1 MNIKNKT
8 ETENVKLFTFSF
20 VAVTILSFL
29 MTTCLQMTVS
39 AMPLFVVELGMER
52 ALAGSAT
59 TVCTLASLLFR
70 PFSAKM
76 SDRLGERNASFMAA
90 GILVAVFSCYF
101 GCTHIWQ
108 IMVLRAAQGIGI
120 SILSTSL
127 GALATAIIPKEHITK
142 GMSYYSLGNAV
153 ALSIGPAIGLSL
165 VNGGEYWHLFATGV
179 AFACIMIALLIM
191 IRRPAEEKT
200 QSFESKKKTGNTQG
214 FFRGMMECG
223 GLPACGILM
232 LLILGQTSL
241 STFLSFYAGTRGI
254 ANASVFFTMNV
265 FGMVISKPFLSP
277 VCEKFGN
284 KTVAGGSVVL
294 LAAAFGLVA
303 AARESW
309 VLGLAGSLYG
319 FGYGGF
325 YTLLNVEA
333 VRRSTAGNRGVA
345 NSLFFGAKDV
355 GMAIGAL
362 IWGFISGAI
371 GYAAMYAACA
381 VIMLAA
387 GTLLIVHYNKTQQ
400 N

>member
-1 MNIKNKT
+1 MNTREKT
-8 ETENVKLFTFSF
+8 GSNDVKLFTFSF

-70 PFSAKM
+70 PFSARM
-76 SDRLGERNASFMAA
+76 SDRLGERNASFIAA
-90 GILVAVFSCYF
+90 GILVVVFSSYF

-127 GALATAIIPKEHITK
+127 GALATAIIPKERITK

-165 VNGGEYWHLFATGV
+165 VSGGEYWHLFATGV

-191 IRRPAEEKT
+191 IGRPGKEKAQRVET
-200 QSFESKKKTGNTQG
+200 RKNTGNTKG
-214 FFRGMMECG
+214 FFRGMVECG

-254 ANASVFFTMNV
+254 TNASVFFTMNV

-277 VCEKFGN
+277 ICEKLGN
-284 KTVAGGSVVL
+284 KKVAGGSVVL

-303 AARESW
+303 AASQSW
-309 VLGLAGSLYG
+309 VLALAGSLYG

-333 VRRSTAGNRGVA
+333 VKRSTAGNRGVA

-371 GYAAMYAACA
+371 GYVAMYVTCA
-381 VIMLAA
+381 VIMLTA
-387 GTLLIVHYNKTQQ
+387 GILLIIHYNKSGSR
-400 N
+400 